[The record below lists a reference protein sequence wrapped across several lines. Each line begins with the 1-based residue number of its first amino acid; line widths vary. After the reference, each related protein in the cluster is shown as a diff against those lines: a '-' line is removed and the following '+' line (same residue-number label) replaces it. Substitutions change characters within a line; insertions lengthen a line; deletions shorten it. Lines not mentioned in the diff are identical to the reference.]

1 LLQISR
7 LSSPSLAPILGI
19 AVEMAV
25 NLQIPR
31 LFQKSLS
38 PKPYQ
43 INHLLLKYLCT
54 TPDFPL
60 TTHDTSNSPESP
72 DLPTWLSN
80 SQNQKPSDPDDGDFV
95 IPSLANWVENPNLE
109 THRNV
114 PSPLLFEPQV
124 SNADKLSEILKKRYS
139 SEAAVVKALNE
150 SGIDATNELV
160 SQILMRFD
168 SHCVVAFGVFIWA
181 KNQTSYVHTPELYD
195 YMIDILGKFKKFSL
209 MWNLVEQMK
218 GLNGYVSLATAS
230 KVMRRLAKA
239 RKYKDAIDVFRG
251 IEKYGA
257 SKDREALNVLMDA
270 LVKEGDVE
278 DAHSAFLEFKD
289 CITLDSSSF
298 NILIHGYCKAR
309 MFVVARKIMEEMEK
323 HGFHPDVVSYSCFIA
338 AYCEQKDFR
347 NVEAVFDE
355 MQEKGCKPN
364 VITYTTVM
372 HALGKARQLNEAL
385 EVYEKM
391 KRNGCLPDSKFYSS
405 LIYVLSQS
413 GRIKDAWDVFEDM
426 EKQGVCRNLWVYNT
440 MISSACAHSQ
450 GGSALKL
457 LERMEGDSCKPDV
470 KTYAPLLKMCC
481 RRKSIKLLKFLLS
494 HMFKNNVS
502 VDLGTYT
509 LLVNEFCRN
518 GKLEHACF
526 YFQEAVLKGMVP
538 MVKTFKAL
546 VEELEQKNMKEMKE
560 KIEKLMFQARERN
573 LT

>member
-1 LLQISR
+1 
-7 LSSPSLAPILGI
+7 
-19 AVEMAV
+19 MAV

-54 TPDFPL
+54 TPEFPL

-251 IEKYGA
+251 IEKYGV

-289 CITLDSSSF
+289 CITLDCSSF

-323 HGFHPDVVSYSCFIA
+323 HG
-338 AYCEQKDFR
+338 
-347 NVEAVFDE
+347 
-355 MQEKGCKPN
+355 
-364 VITYTTVM
+364 
-372 HALGKARQLNEAL
+372 
-385 EVYEKM
+385 
-391 KRNGCLPDSKFYSS
+391 
-405 LIYVLSQS
+405 QS

-481 RRKSIKLLKFLLS
+481 RRKSVKLLKFLLS

>member
-1 LLQISR
+1 
-7 LSSPSLAPILGI
+7 
-19 AVEMAV
+19 MAV
-25 NLQIPR
+25 HLQIPR

-43 INHLLLKYLCT
+43 INHLLPKYLCT
-54 TPDFPL
+54 TPEFLLP
-60 TTHDTSNSPESP
+60 THDTSNSPESP

-95 IPSLANWVENPNLE
+95 IPSLASWVENPKLE

-124 SNADKLSEILKKRYS
+124 SNADKLSEILIKRYL

-160 SQILMRFD
+160 SQILTRFN
-168 SHCVVAFGVFIWA
+168 SHCVVSFGVFIWA
-181 KNQTSYVHTPELYD
+181 ENQTGYVHTPELYD

-209 MWNLVEQMK
+209 MWKLIEQMK
-218 GLNGYVSLATAS
+218 EFSGYVSLATVS

-239 RKYKDAIDVFRG
+239 RKYKEAIDVFRG
-251 IEKYGA
+251 IEKYGVN
-257 SKDREALNVLMDA
+257 KDREALNVLMDA

-278 DAHSAFLEFKD
+278 GAHSAFLEFKD

-298 NILIHGYCKAR
+298 NVLIHGYCKAR
-309 MFVVARKIMEEMEK
+309 MFVIARKIMEEMEN

-338 AYCEQKDFR
+338 GYCEQKDFR
-347 NVEAVFDE
+347 NVEA
-355 MQEKGCKPN
+355 
-364 VITYTTVM
+364 
-372 HALGKARQLNEAL
+372 
-385 EVYEKM
+385 
-391 KRNGCLPDSKFYSS
+391 
-405 LIYVLSQS
+405 S
-413 GRIKDAWDVFEDM
+413 GRIKDAWNVFEDM
-426 EKQGVCRNLWVYNT
+426 EKQGICRNLWAYNT

-450 GGSALKL
+450 GGRGNL
-457 LERMEGDSCKPDV
+457 LSC
-470 KTYAPLLKMCC
+470 
-481 RRKSIKLLKFLLS
+481 SSFSLS

-509 LLVNEFCRN
+509 LLVNELCMN
-518 GKLEHACF
+518 GKLELACF

-573 LT
+573 VA